1 MRVLVEA
8 LHIAAGI
15 AVALL
20 IAALCAWAYPLA
32 ERDVWTVT
40 GVAIVAII
48 LLGVGPM
55 RRAYAAERKDRVS
68 NGSGAPGGRH
78 DA

>member
-1 MRVLVEA
+1 MGVLVEA

-20 IAALCAWAYPLA
+20 IGALASWAYPLA
-32 ERDVWTVT
+32 WQDIWLVT
-40 GVAIVAII
+40 GIAII
-48 LLGVGPM
+48 CIVLMGIGPM
-55 RRAYAAERKDRVS
+55 RRAMWLQRNPQAHTPESD
-68 NGSGAPGGRH
+68 

>member
-20 IAALCAWAYPLA
+20 IGAVASWAYPLA
-32 ERDVWTVT
+32 ERDVWLVT
-40 GVAIVAII
+40 AGAIVCIVLMGI
-48 LLGVGPM
+48 GPM
-55 RRAYAAERKDRVS
+55 RRAMAAGRGGEGAKD
-68 NGSGAPGGRH
+68 A
-78 DA
+78 

>member
-15 AVALL
+15 SVALL
-20 IAALCAWAYPLA
+20 AGALCAWAYPLA
-32 ERDVWTVT
+32 ERDVWLVT
-40 GVAIVAII
+40 AGAIVCIVLMGI
-48 LLGVGPM
+48 GPM
-55 RRAYAAERKDRVS
+55 RRAMAAGR
-68 NGSGAPGGRH
+68 GGEAAR

>member
-32 ERDVWTVT
+32 ARDVWLVT
-40 GVAIVAII
+40 GVAILCIV

-55 RRAYAAERKDRVS
+55 RRAARTDRERRA
-68 NGSGAPGGRH
+68 SGEGGGN
-78 DA
+78 A

>member
-15 AVALL
+15 SVALL
-20 IAALCAWAYPLA
+20 IGALSAWAYPLA
-32 ERDVWTVT
+32 AHDVWVVT
-40 GVAIVAII
+40 AVAIGCVVLMGI
-48 LLGVGPM
+48 GPM
-55 RRAYAAERKDRVS
+55 RRAMAADLDKTDT
-68 NGSGAPGGRH
+68 N

>member
-20 IAALCAWAYPLA
+20 IGALSAWAYPLA
-32 ERDVWTVT
+32 ARDVWLVT
-40 GVAIVAII
+40 AVAIACVVAMGI
-48 LLGVGPM
+48 GPM
-55 RRAYAAERKDRVS
+55 RRAMAAGR
-68 NGSGAPGGRH
+68 SGEESD

>member
-15 AVALL
+15 SVALL
-20 IAALCAWAYPLA
+20 IGALSSWAYPLA
-32 ERDVWTVT
+32 ARDVWIVT
-40 GVAIVAII
+40 GVAILCVIGMGVA
-48 LLGVGPM
+48 PM
-55 RRAYAAERKDRVS
+55 RRAMTADR
-68 NGSGAPGGRH
+68 SGKESE

>member
-20 IAALCAWAYPLA
+20 IGALASWAYPLA
-32 ERDVWTVT
+32 RADVWLVT
-40 GVAIVAII
+40 GIAII
-48 LLGVGPM
+48 CIMLMGIGPM
-55 RRAYAAERKDRVS
+55 RRAMWLQRNPPAQEPD
-68 NGSGAPGGRH
+68 

>member
-20 IAALCAWAYPLA
+20 IGALSAWAYPLA
-32 ERDVWTVT
+32 AHDVWLVT
-40 GVAIVAII
+40 GVAILCVIGM
-48 LLGVGPM
+48 GVGPM
-55 RRAYAAERKDRVS
+55 RRAMAADRSKVDKS
-68 NGSGAPGGRH
+68 

>member
-1 MRVLVEA
+1 MRVLTEA

-20 IAALCAWAYPLA
+20 IGALSAWAYPLA
-32 ERDVWTVT
+32 ARDVWLVT
-40 GVAIVAII
+40 AVAIACVIVMGI
-48 LLGVGPM
+48 GPM
-55 RRAYAAERKDRVS
+55 RRAVAADDSGKDA
-68 NGSGAPGGRH
+68 G

>member
-20 IAALCAWAYPLA
+20 IGAVASWAYPLA
-32 ERDVWTVT
+32 ERDVWLVT
-40 GVAIVAII
+40 GVAILCVI
-48 LLGVGPM
+48 LMGIGPM
-55 RRAYAAERKDRVS
+55 RRAMTADRTGKDTR
-68 NGSGAPGGRH
+68 

>member
-1 MRVLVEA
+1 MRVLTEA

-20 IAALCAWAYPLA
+20 IGALSAWAYPLA
-32 ERDVWTVT
+32 AHDVWVVT
-40 GVAIVAII
+40 AVAVACVV
-48 LLGVGPM
+48 LMGVGPM
-55 RRAYAAERKDRVS
+55 RRAMAADR
-68 NGSGAPGGRH
+68 SGKESD

>member
-20 IAALCAWAYPLA
+20 IGALSAWAYPLA
-32 ERDVWTVT
+32 ERDVWLVT
-40 GVAIVAII
+40 GAAILCVIGM
-48 LLGVGPM
+48 GVGPM
-55 RRAYAAERKDRVS
+55 RRAMTAERAKKDAA
-68 NGSGAPGGRH
+68 GA
-78 DA
+78 

>member
-15 AVALL
+15 SVALL
-20 IAALCAWAYPLA
+20 IGALAAWAYPLA
-32 ERDVWTVT
+32 ERDVWLVT
-40 GVAIVAII
+40 AGAIVCVVLMGIA
-48 LLGVGPM
+48 PM
-55 RRAYAAERKDRVS
+55 RRAMAAEQNKADQ
-68 NGSGAPGGRH
+68 N

>member
-15 AVALL
+15 SVALL
-20 IAALCAWAYPLA
+20 IAALSAWAYPLA
-32 ERDVWTVT
+32 ARDVWLVT
-40 GVAIVAII
+40 AVAIVCVIVMGI
-48 LLGVGPM
+48 GPM
-55 RRAYAAERKDRVS
+55 RRAMAADRGKA
-68 NGSGAPGGRH
+68 NKN

>member
-1 MRVLVEA
+1 MRVLIEA

-20 IAALCAWAYPLA
+20 IGAVASWAYPLA
-32 ERDVWTVT
+32 ERDVWLVT
-40 GVAIVAII
+40 GAAIVCII
-48 LLGVGPM
+48 LMGIDPM
-55 RRAYAAERKDRVS
+55 RRAMA
-68 NGSGAPGGRH
+68 GRGEEST

>member
-1 MRVLVEA
+1 MRVLTEA

-20 IAALCAWAYPLA
+20 IGALSAWAYPLA
-32 ERDVWTVT
+32 ARDVWLVT
-40 GVAIVAII
+40 AVAIACVVIMGI
-48 LLGVGPM
+48 GPM
-55 RRAYAAERKDRVS
+55 RRAMTTDR
-68 NGSGAPGGRH
+68 SGEESE

>member
-20 IAALCAWAYPLA
+20 IAAVSAWAYPLA
-32 ERDVWTVT
+32 ARDVWLVT
-40 GVAIVAII
+40 AVAILCVIGMGVA
-48 LLGVGPM
+48 PM
-55 RRAYAAERKDRVS
+55 RRAMAADRAKR
-68 NGSGAPGGRH
+68 NAR

>member
-15 AVALL
+15 SVALL
-20 IAALCAWAYPLA
+20 IAALSSWAYPLA
-32 ERDVWTVT
+32 TRDVWAVT
-40 GVAIVAII
+40 GVAILCII
-48 LLGVGPM
+48 GMGIGPM
-55 RRAYAAERKDRVS
+55 RRAMAADREKA
-68 NGSGAPGGRH
+68 NKT